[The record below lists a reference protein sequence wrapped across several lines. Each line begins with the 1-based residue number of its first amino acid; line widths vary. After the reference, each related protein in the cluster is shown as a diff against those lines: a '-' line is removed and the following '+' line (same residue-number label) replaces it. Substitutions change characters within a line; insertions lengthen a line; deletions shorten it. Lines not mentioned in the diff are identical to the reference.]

1 MKRNRLFTLIELLV
15 VIAIIAILASMLLPA
30 LNQARGR
37 AKSASCTSNLK
48 QCGLA
53 LAGYTADW
61 SGMLVVDLEWTA
73 CWSTPIRKLGYM
85 PGAADY
91 AICPANLT
99 TKMDPDVTKYA
110 YYTYGSR
117 QLQVPAKCRVVEY
130 GPGNVFYPTQRV
142 RQPSSFIY
150 LGDTYSQYNE
160 QNPSS
165 DWGKF
170 GTMHAMASLTKDFS
184 AGNVDGSSFYSLGQH
199 GSHGNFLFLDGHAA
213 AIMEPGAF
221 QETCKKEYE
230 AQGETGVQIG
240 VWDKKFVFNRK

>member
-15 VIAIIAILASMLLPA
+15 VIVIIAILASMLLPA

-99 TKMDPDVTKYA
+99 TKMDPDVTKNA

-117 QLQVPAKCRVVEY
+117 QQQVPAKCRVVIR
-130 GPGNVFYPTQRV
+130 PRKCV
-142 RQPSSFIY
+142 
-150 LGDTYSQYNE
+150 L
-160 QNPSS
+160 S
-165 DWGKF
+165 D
-170 GTMHAMASLTKDFS
+170 
-184 AGNVDGSSFYSLGQH
+184 
-199 GSHGNFLFLDGHAA
+199 AA
-213 AIMEPGAF
+213 RPAALQLHLPRRHL
-221 QETCKKEYE
+221 QS
-230 AQGETGVQIG
+230 V
-240 VWDKKFVFNRK
+240 